1 MNRRYLAATI
11 AASTIFASLF
21 GAAAW
26 LSPRPRLVWNASA
39 SAPIGLYRIDVG
51 ARPARGDL
59 VAVAPP
65 GALARFLDARRYV
78 PRGTPLLKRIAA
90 GEGATVCRRGY
101 RVFVDGRPAALA
113 LPRDRAGRALPA
125 WAGCRTLGE
134 GEFFFLNA
142 ARASLDSRYFGS
154 LGADRVIG
162 IARPLL
168 TRDTSGAPLRWRRSE
183 ASCSTTN
190 PRKDP

>member
-1 MNRRYLAATI
+1 MNWRYLAATI
-11 AASTIFASLF
+11 TASTVFASLF
-21 GAAAW
+21 CAAAW

-51 ARPARGDL
+51 ARLARGDL

-65 GALARFLDARRYV
+65 DALARFLDTRRYV

-101 RVFVDGRPAALA
+101 RVFIDGRPAALA
-113 LPRDRAGRALPA
+113 LARDRAGRALPA
-125 WAGCRTLGE
+125 WAGCRTLGA
-134 GEFFFLNA
+134 GELFFLNA
-142 ARASLDSRYFGS
+142 APSSLDSRYFGS
-154 LGADRVIG
+154 LRADRVIG
-162 IARPLL
+162 TARPLL
-168 TRDTSGAPLRWRRSE
+168 TRDAPGAPLRWRRSE
-183 ASCSTTN
+183 ASSSTTN